1 MQAQV
6 VATSVRDAPVHGRHP
21 VSSAPRTQA
30 AEAQFGASW
39 EKSLSPRR
47 LLPVRPRR
55 HEPRSVIRHFDFQ
68 GPTTTLSAMPG
79 ARSVNASLDGLDDSQ
94 VSRRELRQLKWLT
107 ALVPGAVVLIYETAR
122 QEALEH
128 VLPALPVQYGNVIV
142 WILVLLLT
150 YAFAAFVF
158 RIVERLQAQ
167 ALARSRDLATL
178 RAVVE
183 ERARLSRELHDGFA
197 QLVAYMLVRL
207 DTVTDLVAANRG
219 QDAMLELERMRL
231 VTDDLYQD
239 VRESISELR
248 TRVSERGL
256 SATVR
261 DYVDEYEDR
270 HGITV
275 TVEGDEVSRGLPAL
289 VAFQLLRIVQE
300 ALANVRKHAGATNA
314 WITFNKQRADWL
326 QMTIRDDGKGFDPH
340 APPDPSRKS
349 FGLLSMRERVE
360 SLGGELTI
368 DSQPGNGT
376 RVIVAIPLKTRTESV
391 SHAPLATA
399 AR

>member
-1 MQAQV
+1 
-6 VATSVRDAPVHGRHP
+6 
-21 VSSAPRTQA
+21 
-30 AEAQFGASW
+30 
-39 EKSLSPRR
+39 
-47 LLPVRPRR
+47 
-55 HEPRSVIRHFDFQ
+55 
-68 GPTTTLSAMPG
+68 
-79 ARSVNASLDGLDDSQ
+79 
-94 VSRRELRQLKWLT
+94 
-107 ALVPGAVVLIYETAR
+107 
-122 QEALEH
+122 
-128 VLPALPVQYGNVIV
+128 
-142 WILVLLLT
+142 
-150 YAFAAFVF
+150 
-158 RIVERLQAQ
+158 
-167 ALARSRDLATL
+167 
-178 RAVVE
+178 
-183 ERARLSRELHDGFA
+183 LSRELHDGFA

-207 DTVTDLVAANRG
+207 DTVTGLLAANRG
-219 QDAMLELERMRL
+219 EEAILELERMRS

-360 SLGGELTI
+360 SLGGELAI
-368 DSQPGNGT
+368 DSQPGKGT
-376 RVIVAIPLKTRTESV
+376 RVIVAIPLKTRSESV

>member
-1 MQAQV
+1 MAG
-6 VATSVRDAPVHGRHP
+6 TRD
-21 VSSAPRTQA
+21 
-30 AEAQFGASW
+30 
-39 EKSLSPRR
+39 
-47 LLPVRPRR
+47 
-55 HEPRSVIRHFDFQ
+55 
-68 GPTTTLSAMPG
+68 
-79 ARSVNASLDGLDDSQ
+79 VNASLDGLDDSQ
-94 VSRRELRQLKWLT
+94 VSRRELRLLKWLT

-207 DTVTDLVAANRG
+207 DTVTGLLAANRG
-219 QDAMLELERMRL
+219 EEAMLELERMRS

-275 TVEGDEVSRGLPAL
+275 TVEGDEVSRGLSAL

-349 FGLLSMRERVE
+349 YGLLSMRERVE
-360 SLGGELTI
+360 SLGGELAI
-368 DSQPGNGT
+368 DSQPGKGT